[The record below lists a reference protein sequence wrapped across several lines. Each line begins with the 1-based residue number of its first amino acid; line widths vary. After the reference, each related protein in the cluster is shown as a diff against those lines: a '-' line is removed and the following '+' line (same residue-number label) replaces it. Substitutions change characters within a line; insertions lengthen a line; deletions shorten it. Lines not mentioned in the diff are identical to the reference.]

1 MVDNRSRSV
10 AQGQHAR
17 KRGNFVAEQQRV
29 VGIDLGTTNS
39 LIAFMQGDAPIVIP
53 GEDGSPIVPSVVAFD
68 QETASGFSVG
78 NAARGVLLTHS
89 ANAVYSVKRLMGR
102 DLTDIQDELKLFP
115 FQLAEGLQPGEVLKL
130 NIGGLTLT
138 PPEVSAYILLQLKR
152 NAERFFG
159 VEVTKAVITVPAY
172 FNDAQRQ
179 ATKDAGRIAGLD
191 VLRLVNEPTAAALAY
206 GLDKNPDG
214 SAKDGI
220 IAVYDF
226 GGGTFDISILK
237 LHEGIFEVIATGGDT
252 HLGGDD
258 IDNLLTAVA
267 LDDIRGDLGLDIS
280 TNPEVVQQL
289 RKAVIEA
296 KIALSDAESTRILL
310 EIPAGTGKSQIPSGD
325 DNKELNTKA
334 GAPPLSAVERV
345 DSEMWEGKNSGPT
358 QPTHYAREITRAQYE
373 QLIAPI
379 IARTAAPVKQALRDA
394 GFTAADIDEVV
405 MVGGSTRIPAVR
417 KLVTELFDLEARGR
431 KLHTELNP
439 DEVVALGAAVQAQI
453 LSGEYSSA
461 TDDLL
466 LLDVTPLSLGIE
478 ALGGVVAKIIQ
489 RNSTIPASATE
500 HFTTG
505 VDGQTNVAIHV
516 LQGERELAKDCRSLA
531 RFDLKGIPPMV
542 AGLPRIEVKFLIDA
556 NGILHVSA
564 REQRS
569 GQEAAVEVKPTYGL
583 TDEQVE
589 AMILESFDNA
599 EEDITAR
606 QVIEAKNEAETI
618 MTAVEKGEKTPAW
631 QQLTFDEHAAIKA
644 AASELKQAVIGGDY
658 KVIRKGIDQLD
669 KKTRRFAEIMMDS
682 AVTGALGGKTMA
694 AAGAD
699 LAASQQGAAPS
710 APHAF
715 AKAEVSEATPA
726 PDPFADAEADLET
739 PGESTED

>member
-1 MVDNRSRSV
+1 M
-10 AQGQHAR
+10 
-17 KRGNFVAEQQRV
+17 AEQQRV

-39 LIAFMQGDAPIVIP
+39 LVAFMQGDQPAVIP

-68 QETASGFSVG
+68 QDTEQGFAVG
-78 NAARGVLLTHS
+78 NAARDVLLTKPE
-89 ANAVYSVKRLMGR
+89 NAVYSVKRLMGR
-102 DLTDIQDELKLFP
+102 DLTDVEPELKLFP
-115 FQLAEGLQPGEVLKL
+115 FKLADGLQPGEVLKL
-130 NIGGLTLT
+130 NVGGLTLT
-138 PPEVSAYILLQLKR
+138 PPEVSAYVLLQLKR

-159 VEVTKAVITVPAY
+159 GPVSKAVITVPAY

-179 ATKDAGRIAGLD
+179 ATKDAGRIAGLE

-206 GLDKNPDG
+206 GLDKLHG
-214 SAKDGI
+214 GKDGT

-267 LDDIRGDLGLDIS
+267 LDDIKGDLGVDVS
-280 TNPEVVQQL
+280 DRPEIIQAL
-289 RKAVIEA
+289 RKAVIDA
-296 KIALSDAESTRILL
+296 KIALSTEPSARLQL
-310 EIPAGTGKSQIPSGD
+310 ELPEG
-325 DNKELNTKA
+325 
-334 GAPPLSAVERV
+334 PPYL
-345 DSEMWEGKNSGPT
+345 
-358 QPTHYAREITRAQYE
+358 REITRQQFE
-373 QLIAPI
+373 GLIAGVI
-379 IARTAAPVKQALRDA
+379 ERTAGPVRQALKDA
-394 GFTAADIDEVV
+394 QLTPEQIDEVV

-417 KLVTELFDLEARGR
+417 ALVTKIFDLEARGK

-453 LSGEYSSA
+453 LSGAENAA
-461 TDDLL
+461 TDELL

-569 GQEAAVEVKPTYGL
+569 GQEAQVEVKPTYGL

-589 AMILESFDNA
+589 SMILESFDMA
-599 EEDITAR
+599 EQDLRER
-606 QVIEAKNEAETI
+606 QVIEAKNEGQTI
-618 MTAVEKGEKTPAW
+618 YEAVEKAMQQPVW
-631 QQLTFDEHAAIKA
+631 QQLTSVEHEQIKA
-644 AASELKQAVIGGDY
+644 ATLDLKASLAGDDHR
-658 KVIRKGIDQLD
+658 VIRNSIEQLD
-669 KKTRRFAEIMMDS
+669 KKTRRLAELMMDS
-682 AVTGALGGKTMA
+682 AVSGAIGGKTMT
-694 AAGAD
+694 AAGESLGD
-699 LAASQQGAAPS
+699 GPT
-710 APHAF
+710 APH
-715 AKAEVSEATPA
+715 
-726 PDPFADAEADLET
+726 PFAPAQISESEPVTDTPLPTNDRARAEQDPET